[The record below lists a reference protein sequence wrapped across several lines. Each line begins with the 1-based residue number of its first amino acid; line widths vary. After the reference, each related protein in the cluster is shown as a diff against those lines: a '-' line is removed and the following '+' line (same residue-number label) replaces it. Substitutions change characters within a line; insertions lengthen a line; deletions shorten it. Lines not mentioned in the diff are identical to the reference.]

1 MNAISDLKH
10 ELYRMGTW
18 TPEYYDKMMHD
29 IPAASV
35 VDRTL
40 YILMQCKGKRVLN
53 LGSSSGE
60 LHGGIAAVASLAY
73 GVDKEPSLCTNIL
86 VDLDESPEKIPP
98 FEYDLIVAGEI
109 IEHLANPGNLLK
121 ALRKFNCPVLIT
133 VPNAFAKIGSSHV
146 RKGREN
152 VNRDHVA
159 WYSYRTLRTLI
170 ERYGYELKEFYWYN
184 GEPIT
189 AEGLIALVR

>member
-1 MNAISDLKH
+1 MNAISELKH
-10 ELYRMGTW
+10 EIFRMGTW

-35 VDRTL
+35 VDRL
-40 YILMQCKGKRVLN
+40 VYILTKCAGKTVLH
-53 LGSSSGE
+53 LGSASGD
-60 LHGGIAAVASLAY
+60 LHEAIKKVADFVV
-73 GVDKEPSLCTNIL
+73 GVDKIAGPNTNNR
-86 VDLDESPEKIPP
+86 VDLDESPESLAITGI
-98 FEYDLIVAGEI
+98 ELVVAGEI
-109 IEHLANPGNLLK
+109 IEHLANPGNVLK
-121 ALRKFNCPVLIT
+121 ALRKLNCEVLIT